1 MGEKEFNTNEVEEEM
16 SLSGQLSRRRRQ
28 RRMAEESNSSA
39 VGADEKNADSI
50 GDASEMEGVS
60 DQDHSADRTEH
71 VKAKTQEDKKSEL
84 RCLAFPV
91 REKLRS
97 YPVCIRP

>member
-1 MGEKEFNTNEVEEEM
+1 
-16 SLSGQLSRRRRQ
+16 
-28 RRMAEESNSSA
+28 
-39 VGADEKNADSI
+39 
-50 GDASEMEGVS
+50 MEGVS
-60 DQDHSADRTEH
+60 DQDHGADRTEH
-71 VKAKTQEDKKSEL
+71 VKAETQEDKKSEL

>member
-28 RRMAEESNSSA
+28 RRMTEESNSSA

-50 GDASEMEGVS
+50 GDASEL
-60 DQDHSADRTEH
+60 SADWSDCGYCVNQPKR
-71 VKAKTQEDKKSEL
+71 
-84 RCLAFPV
+84 F
-91 REKLRS
+91 
-97 YPVCIRP
+97 

>member
-28 RRMAEESNSSA
+28 RRMAEESNSPA
-39 VGADEKNADSI
+39 VGADEKNADST

-60 DQDHSADRTEH
+60 DQDHGADRTEH
-71 VKAKTQEDKKSEL
+71 VKAETQEDKKIRITML
-84 RCLAFPV
+84 GIPV

-97 YPVCIRP
+97 YPVYIRP

>member
-28 RRMAEESNSSA
+28 RRMTEESNSSA
-39 VGADEKNADSI
+39 VGADEKNADST

-60 DQDHSADRTEH
+60 I
-71 VKAKTQEDKKSEL
+71 
-84 RCLAFPV
+84 
-91 REKLRS
+91 RS
-97 YPVCIRP
+97 MYWTGQNCEGRDAGR

>member
-1 MGEKEFNTNEVEEEM
+1 MGEKEFKTNEVEEEM

-39 VGADEKNADSI
+39 VGADEKNADST

-71 VKAKTQEDKKSEL
+71 VKAETQ
-84 RCLAFPV
+84 
-91 REKLRS
+91 EKLRS

>member
-39 VGADEKNADSI
+39 VGSDEKNVDSI
-50 GDASEMEGVS
+50 GDG
-60 DQDHSADRTEH
+60 
-71 VKAKTQEDKKSEL
+71 
-84 RCLAFPV
+84 RCF
-91 REKLRS
+91 
-97 YPVCIRP
+97 